1 MPRNQPRSSR
11 GRSAIARRVMN
22 TGNTNGFMYQGTC
35 IAEDGTKITPCHNF
49 GGMKKGG
56 AHPSATGFMRA
67 RPWQISVPAKRKN
80 FVFRMNTSQVTTEQ
94 AKSTAVC
101 TLDSHCPEN
110 HHCHPDHELADK
122 ITGCM
127 KDDDMHVD
135 DNPVCMS
142 DAYPYTNQPASSMS
156 QHINHKGIYNINTT
170 GDGVNDACADAA
182 SINYWNRCKNCKCFV
197 KGVDENG
204 GINTWQCGNITDYNS
219 DSVNNICG
227 GAGEGYPV
235 KCTPP

>member
-35 IAEDGTKITPCHNF
+35 VAEDGTKITPCHNF

-56 AHPSATGFMRA
+56 APPSATGFMRA

-94 AKSTAVC
+94 AKSTSVC
-101 TLDSHCPEN
+101 TLDSHCPEY

-127 KDDDMHVD
+127 KDDDMHVED
-135 DNPVCMS
+135 PMS
-142 DAYPYTNQPASSMS
+142 
-156 QHINHKGIYNINTT
+156 
-170 GDGVNDACADAA
+170 
-182 SINYWNRCKNCKCFV
+182 NCKG
-197 KGVDENG
+197 KGKLSNSSTCESFLDCAYNYVYDKNKATTATLCSNQGLSSNGLKACYATQNKCYCVPNADEYSG
-204 GINTWQCGNITDYNS
+204 GC
-219 DSVNNICG
+219 
-227 GAGEGYPV
+227 P
-235 KCTPP
+235 

>member
-35 IAEDGTKITPCHNF
+35 VAEDGTKITPCHNF

-56 AHPSATGFMRA
+56 AHSSATGFMRA

-101 TLDSHCPEN
+101 TLDSHCPEY

-135 DNPVCMS
+135 DPANLCEGRPVI
-142 DAYPYTNQPASSMS
+142 YR
-156 QHINHKGIYNINTT
+156 KGDPDPC
-170 GDGVNDACADAA
+170 GMG
-182 SINYWNRCKNCKCFV
+182 
-197 KGVDENG
+197 DENKFCDKYYYTVTSG
-204 GINTWQCGNITDYNS
+204 KVDNNTAT
-219 DSVNNICG
+219 
-227 GAGEGYPV
+227 
-235 KCTPP
+235 KCTYINGFCSSNGTTCNCSESATDGEPGYCPTSQ